1 MQVTLS
7 VRELLTVLEFV
18 GIDVD
23 IPEDVSA
30 LEECITI
37 SEGEIQDGGEVIYK
51 HGLIA
56 YLTDY
61 PEEGS
66 IGLEEEKYV

>member
-1 MQVTLS
+1 MQLTLS
-7 VRELLTVLEFV
+7 VREILNLLDFAGVSV
-18 GIDVD
+18 K
-23 IPEDVSA
+23 IPEDVSI
-30 LEECITI
+30 LEECLTI
-37 SEGEIQDGGEVIYK
+37 SEGELQDGGEIIYK

-56 YLTDY
+56 YFTDY

>member
-1 MQVTLS
+1 MQLTLS
-7 VRELLTVLEFV
+7 VRELLTILEFI

-23 IPEDVSA
+23 IPEDVST

-37 SEGEIQDGGEVIYK
+37 REGEIQDGLEVIYK

-66 IGLEEEKYV
+66 IGLEDDKYI